1 MVLEMLNRMGLRWT
15 WFFAKFVFFCDVSS
29 LFNVANMR
37 QAALNHFFQ
46 YMRTPMMRR
55 VSGEL
60 KS

>member
-1 MVLEMLNRMGLRWT
+1 MDLVSCKICAYFLRGI
-15 WFFAKFVFFCDVSS
+15 KFVQRGQHETSGFKTFF
-29 LFNVANMR
+29 L
-37 QAALNHFFQ
+37 Q

>member
-1 MVLEMLNRMGLRWT
+1 MDLVSCKIYVCV
-15 WFFAKFVFFCDVSS
+15 FFFFFCDVSS

-37 QAALNHFFQ
+37 QVALNNSFQ

-60 KS
+60 KSQDPQ